1 MAMQEIIR
9 DLSEDFIKFPREPKI
24 AREFNHLIADVAVF
38 WYNREAMYDWRD
50 IVNSKD
56 TDGIFENSAYYLDMY
71 NQMILLGYA
80 NVFRPYAEGTMSDI
94 IDVAMADV
102 LGYAHQVLVLASRV

>member
-9 DLSEDFIKFPREPKI
+9 DLSEDFIKFPREPQI

-38 WYNREAMYDWRD
+38 WYNSAAKSDWRY
-50 IVNSKD
+50 IVNSED
-56 TDGIFENSAYYLDMY
+56 IDDIFENVTYYLDMY

-80 NVFRPYAEGTMSDI
+80 NVFRPYAEGKMSDI

-102 LGYAHQVLVLASRV
+102 FRNARELLIRASQV

>member
-9 DLSEDFIKFPREPKI
+9 DLSEDFIKFPREPQI

-50 IVNSKD
+50 IVNSED
-56 TDGIFENSAYYLDMY
+56 IDDIFENSDYHPNLYE
-71 NQMILLGYA
+71 QMILLGYA

-102 LGYAHQVLVLASRV
+102 LGYARQVLVLASRV

>member
-9 DLSEDFIKFPREPKI
+9 DLSEDFIKFPREPRI
-24 AREFNHLIADVAVF
+24 AREYNHLIADVAVF
-38 WYNREAMYDWRD
+38 WYSSEAKSDWRH
-50 IVNSKD
+50 IVNSED
-56 TDGIFENSAYYLDMY
+56 IDDIFENSNYYLDMY

-94 IDVAMADV
+94 IDSAMADV
-102 LGYAHQVLVLASRV
+102 LEDAHELLILASRV